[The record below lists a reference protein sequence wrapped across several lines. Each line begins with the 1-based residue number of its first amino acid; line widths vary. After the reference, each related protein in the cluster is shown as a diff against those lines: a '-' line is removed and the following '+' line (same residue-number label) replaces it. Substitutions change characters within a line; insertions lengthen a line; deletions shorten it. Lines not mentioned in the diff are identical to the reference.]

1 MPKRMDKDSLFKA
14 VPQTPVTKAEI
25 TKKAAQDLAHA
36 ETEARRIKTEKLKK
50 ARLEQEVSRLA
61 EAGSKP
67 KGK

>member
-50 ARLEQEVSRLA
+50 ARLEQEAGQLA

>member
-67 KGK
+67 KRK